1 MLSCTARG
9 GWGAPRSTQNVI
21 DQERLPGVQKWWLVG
36 CIIIVVVF
44 AATFL
49 IIATRNESNA
59 ESGPAPVVE
68 MTITDE
74 GFTPDPLVLPNRRL
88 VELRITNDA
97 SRRLVVT
104 SDAEGIE
111 QLPVQTDLDDPH
123 APVAQAQLSITASPG
138 STMAAL
144 VRFAD
149 TGTYELRVAGPGL
162 EDTTRILTVLVE

>member
-1 MLSCTARG
+1 M
-9 GWGAPRSTQNVI
+9 
-21 DQERLPGVQKWWLVG
+21 QKYWLVG
-36 CIIIVVVF
+36 CVIIVVVF

-49 IIATRNESNA
+49 IIATRNDSNA
-59 ESGPAPVVE
+59 EAGPAPIIE
-68 MTITDE
+68 LTITDE
-74 GFTPDPLVLPNRRL
+74 GFTPDPLLLPDRRL
-88 VELRITNDA
+88 VELRVTNGA
-97 SRRLVVT
+97 ARPLVVT

-123 APVAQAQLSITASPG
+123 APVAQTELSITASPG
-138 STMAAL
+138 STVAVL